1 MNENIQLRNSA
12 NTKLTYA
19 RAIIN
24 TILNSAILDN
34 EDIENTLEAAL
45 KLIEQANDNVAQINA
60 EVPNA

>member
-1 MNENIQLRNSA
+1 MNDNIELRNSA
-12 NTKLTYA
+12 NTELTYA

-34 EDIENTLEAAL
+34 EDIKNTLEAAL
-45 KLIEQANDNVAQINA
+45 KLIERANNNIAQINI

>member
-1 MNENIQLRNSA
+1 MTSNIELRNSA

-45 KLIEQANDNVAQINA
+45 RLIEQANDNVAQINIK
-60 EVPNA
+60 VPNA

>member
-1 MNENIQLRNSA
+1 MKSNIELRNSA

-34 EDIENTLEAAL
+34 EDIENTWEAAL
-45 KLIEQANDNVAQINA
+45 KLIERANNNIAQINI

>member
-1 MNENIQLRNSA
+1 MKDNIELRNAA

-24 TILNSAILDN
+24 TILKSAILDN

-45 KLIEQANDNVAQINA
+45 KLIERANDNIAQINI

>member
-1 MNENIQLRNSA
+1 MKSNIELRNSA
-12 NTKLTYA
+12 NTELTYA
-19 RAIIN
+19 RVIIN

-45 KLIEQANDNVAQINA
+45 RFIERANNNIAQINI

>member
-1 MNENIQLRNSA
+1 MNDNIELRNTA
-12 NTKLTYA
+12 NTELTYA

-45 KLIEQANDNVAQINA
+45 KLIERANNNIAQINI

>member
-1 MNENIQLRNSA
+1 MRNNIELRNAA

-24 TILNSAILDN
+24 TILKSAILDN

-45 KLIEQANDNVAQINA
+45 KLIERANDNIAQINI

>member
-1 MNENIQLRNSA
+1 MNDNIKLRNSA
-12 NTKLTYA
+12 NTELTYA

-34 EDIENTLEAAL
+34 EDIKNTLEAAL
-45 KLIEQANDNVAQINA
+45 KLIERANNNIAQINI

>member
-1 MNENIQLRNSA
+1 MKSNIELRNAA

-45 KLIEQANDNVAQINA
+45 KLIEQANDNIDQITI

>member
-1 MNENIQLRNSA
+1 MKNNIELRNSA

-45 KLIEQANDNVAQINA
+45 KLIEKANDNIVKLKI

>member
-1 MNENIQLRNSA
+1 MKSNIELRNSA
-12 NTKLTYA
+12 NTELTYA

-45 KLIEQANDNVAQINA
+45 RFIERANNNIAQINI

>member
-1 MNENIQLRNSA
+1 MTSNIELRNSA

-45 KLIEQANDNVAQINA
+45 KLIEQAK
-60 EVPNA
+60 

>member
-1 MNENIQLRNSA
+1 MNDNIELRNSA
-12 NTKLTYA
+12 NTELTYA

-45 KLIEQANDNVAQINA
+45 KLIEKANDNIAQINI

>member
-1 MNENIQLRNSA
+1 MKNNIELRNSA
-12 NTKLTYA
+12 NTQLTYA

-45 KLIEQANDNVAQINA
+45 KLIERANDNIAQINV